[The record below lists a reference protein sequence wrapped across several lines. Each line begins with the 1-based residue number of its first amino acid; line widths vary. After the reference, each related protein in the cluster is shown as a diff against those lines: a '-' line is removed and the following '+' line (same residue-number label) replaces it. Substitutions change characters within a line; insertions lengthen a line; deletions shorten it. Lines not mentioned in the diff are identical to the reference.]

1 MFLPVH
7 SWSKRLAY
15 LTSVFPKS
23 KSDACLQAGFLPGR
37 VLTPFSDFFFS
48 VSPSWMVGCGRVR
61 HMASSWACAETNTVA
76 GCSCRLPSS
85 YGFSD
90 VLSHHLYAHFI
101 SCFFVFFFGVGV
113 WGRKALNL
121 LQEEILCRSPCDLRS
136 FYGEMVLGLHKV
148 LYFQSCYF
156 MLSILNTMFV
166 SFPFSLDS
174 FTALEVSI

>member
-101 SCFFVFFFGVGV
+101 SCFFFFFLG
-113 WGRKALNL
+113 WGCGAGKLWTCYRKKFFVVL
-121 LQEEILCRSPCDLRS
+121 LVTLDLS
-136 FYGEMVLGLHKV
+136 MVKWSWDFIRFCTSRV
-148 LYFQSCYF
+148 ATSCY
-156 MLSILNTMFV
+156 
-166 SFPFSLDS
+166 PFSTPCLFPS
-174 FTALEVSI
+174 RLVWIPLQH